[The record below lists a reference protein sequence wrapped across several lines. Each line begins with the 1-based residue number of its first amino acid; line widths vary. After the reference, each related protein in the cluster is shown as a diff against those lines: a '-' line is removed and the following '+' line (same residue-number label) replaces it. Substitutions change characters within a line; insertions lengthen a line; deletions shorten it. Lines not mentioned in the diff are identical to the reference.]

1 MYSIVCRKV
10 NESKFTLAQI
20 QKSVKRARHILDH
33 ERIELTPDLMD
44 KLLLEREK
52 SEHKGIVFQN
62 EEEKIDLVFL
72 VPFIPLQPIETLK
85 SGNMYLKSIDKNH
98 RRYYEKLVDSNQE
111 TTNSGVQQLYVRD
124 EYRFF
129 KFNLNSFL

>member
-20 QKSVKRARHILDH
+20 QKSVKRGRHILDH